1 MRKSIR
7 IATAVGWVIAA
18 RVYAATPVPVTVCGQ
33 AVNGSGVLVGDL
45 DCSGYAG
52 DAVNLT
58 GRLLLAGFTLT
69 GNPAHDVVRC
79 AARSCTVIGP
89 GTVTGGLDGIRSD
102 RGAQVKAGA
111 VVSGNAGDGVRTD
124 LGARVVDSTIS
135 GNGGDG
141 VRAMTRALVVRS
153 TVNANIG
160 DGVRTDRTATVRA
173 STVSGNGGNGIDSDA
188 SARAAAGS
196 VVSSNGFDGVKG
208 LRVLLSSS
216 TATGNGTNPACGV
229 VEECADLAAEL
240 GAVVRGTSTCGTSRR
255 TEGGGTWGVCS
266 LD

>member
-1 MRKSIR
+1 MWSAIR
-7 IATAVGWVIAA
+7 IGVAVSLLVVFETHAA
-18 RVYAATPVPVTVCGQ
+18 APVSVTTCGQ
-33 AVNGSGVLVGDL
+33 VVNGTGVLVGDL
-45 DCSGYAG
+45 DCSGHGG

-79 AARSCTVIGP
+79 PAGMCALIGP
-89 GTVTGGLDGIRSD
+89 GTVTGGLDGVRSD
-102 RGAQVKAGA
+102 RGAQVKGGA
-111 VVSGNAGDGVRTD
+111 IVTGNAGDGVRTD
-124 LGARVVDSTIS
+124 LGARVVDSTVS

-141 VRAMTRALVVRS
+141 IRATGRASVVRS
-153 TVNANIG
+153 TVSGNAG
-160 DGVRTDRTATVRA
+160 GGVRSDRTAVVKA
-173 STVSGNGGNGIDSDA
+173 STVTGNGGNGIDSDTT
-188 SARAAAGS
+188 ARALAGS
-196 VVSSNGFDGVKG
+196 AVSGNGFDGLKG

-229 VEECADLAAEL
+229 VDECADLAAAL
-240 GAVVRGTSTCGTSRR
+240 GAAVRGTSTCGTSRR